1 MAKNNFKN
9 FFEKCWQKEK
19 GMLKYK
25 SFYTN
30 SRTKKV
36 HWKVNNESFREKT
49 KRYSLEIKKY
59 QKVNQKK
66 IKKLKFIKKSL
77 KKLKIIL
84 RVWSWLRI
92 NAGGAH
98 KTCKSNGS
106 RYKKDWRFIWLRFY
120 NNGFSG
126 GLVSN
131 AWATCLLEGNNSEKS
146 LLIPHMPW
154 TSHDENGKRVIC

>member
-66 IKKLKFIKKSL
+66 IKKLKFIKELEKTQNYIESL
-77 KKLKIIL
+77 IL
-84 RVWSWLRI
+84 AQDKR
-92 NAGGAH
+92 
-98 KTCKSNGS
+98 
-106 RYKKDWRFIWLRFY
+106 WRR
-120 NNGFSG
+120 
-126 GLVSN
+126 
-131 AWATCLLEGNNSEKS
+131 T
-146 LLIPHMPW
+146 
-154 TSHDENGKRVIC
+154 

>member
-30 SRTKKV
+30 NRTKKV

-98 KTCKSNGS
+98 KTCKSNE
-106 RYKKDWRFIWLRFY
+106 L
-120 NNGFSG
+120 N
-126 GLVSN
+126 
-131 AWATCLLEGNNSEKS
+131 
-146 LLIPHMPW
+146 H
-154 TSHDENGKRVIC
+154 

>member
-106 RYKKDWRFIWLRFY
+106 RCNDIDMDWELVQRKWKLTY

-131 AWATCLLEGNNSEKS
+131 T
-146 LLIPHMPW
+146 
-154 TSHDENGKRVIC
+154 

>member
-1 MAKNNFKN
+1 MAKNNFKKI
-9 FFEKCWQKEK
+9 FKKCWQKEK

-66 IKKLKFIKKSL
+66 IKKLKFIKRAWKNS
-77 KKLKIIL
+77 KLY
-84 RVWSWLRI
+84 WEFDP
-92 NAGGAH
+92 
-98 KTCKSNGS
+98 GS
-106 RYKKDWRFIWLRFY
+106 
-120 NNGFSG
+120 G
-126 GLVSN
+126 
-131 AWATCLLEGNNSEKS
+131 
-146 LLIPHMPW
+146 
-154 TSHDENGKRVIC
+154 